1 MEQVKILE
9 SNAQNVV
16 LEKFLA
22 HPLVKTMVHDYLSD
36 LQSMKHNQEVL
47 SSLKLEITNH
57 LVGQ

>member
-1 MEQVKILE
+1 MEQVKNLE
-9 SNAQNVV
+9 SNVQNLV

-36 LQSMKHNQEVL
+36 IQSMKHNQKVL
-47 SSLKLEITNH
+47 SNLKLQITNH

>member
-1 MEQVKILE
+1 MEQVKNLE

-22 HPLVKTMVHDYLSD
+22 HPLVKTTVHDYFSD
-36 LQSMKHNQEVL
+36 LQSMEHNQEVL
-47 SSLKLEITNH
+47 SSLKLKITNH

>member
-1 MEQVKILE
+1 MKNLE

-22 HPLVKTMVHDYLSD
+22 HPLVKTTVHDYFSD
-36 LQSMKHNQEVL
+36 LQSMEHNQEVL
-47 SSLKLEITNH
+47 SSLKLKITNH